1 MAITDELKDIA
12 QLNRDIHVF
21 NIGLP
26 QLEYEPKEQA
36 QASIPKFK
44 SQDEDGYRKKSQ
56 SKIRFGYEIKYR
68 RQTNYPS
75 E

>member
-36 QASIPKFK
+36 QASIPKLK
-44 SQDEDGYRKKSQ
+44 SQDEDGYRKK
-56 SKIRFGYEIKYR
+56 KPK
-68 RQTNYPS
+68 
-75 E
+75 